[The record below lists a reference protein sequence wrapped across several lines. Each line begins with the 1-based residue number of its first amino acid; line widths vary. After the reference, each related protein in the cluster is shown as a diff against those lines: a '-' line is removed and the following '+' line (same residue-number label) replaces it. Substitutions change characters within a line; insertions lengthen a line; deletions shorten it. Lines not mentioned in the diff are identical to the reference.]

1 MERARERVI
10 PARLWPSATKDA
22 SGSVQLYALATLR
35 RRGLDQCG
43 VTRLDLL
50 LRRWAE
56 WG

>member
-1 MERARERVI
+1 MAIRNEG
-10 PARLWPSATKDA
+10 RL
-22 SGSVQLYALATLR
+22 GSVQLYALATLR

>member
-35 RRGLDQCG
+35 RRGLDRCG
-43 VTRLDLL
+43 VKRLDLL
-50 LRRWAE
+50 QRRWPE